1 MKIYFLSSMPCALF
15 LNGAYFG
22 LTDLFERFLDVQ
34 PKDGIFAEF
43 IPENALPIRFF
54 ITENLRFS
62 PPDGCE
68 VYLLKDGIA
77 VYAKDFPPKDVTLQV
92 LSQVR
97 KNGLL
102 ATLFKQG
109 RLQLSVEENGE
120 LFLANLP
127 VDCAPS
133 GIEIYRSLILLRE
146 TERLTVFNSRAELL
160 LCEKIINCQ
169 IDGDEITALLP
180 LSDRLG
186 RVAECTW
193 KIENGSLTRT
203 RFTVKQRQTD
213 DGTPEGL
220 IAYAFF
226 ESVLIGAPFEQFL
239 NGDLQEK
246 AAELGEFLGDFI
258 AVTLTDKENEIGL
271 VYEKTPRIFELRYFR
286 VEIKNGQICDIV
298 G

>member
-62 PPDGCE
+62 PPVGCE

-97 KNGLL
+97 QNGLL
-102 ATLFKQG
+102 VTLFKQG
-109 RLQLSVEENGE
+109 RLQLSVEKNGE

-127 VDCAPS
+127 IGCAPS
-133 GIEIYRSLILLRE
+133 GIEIYRSLILLKE

-160 LCEKIINCQ
+160 LCEKIISCQ
-169 IDGDEITALLP
+169 TDGDEITALLP

-203 RFTVKQRQTD
+203 RFTVKQRQTSD
-213 DGTPEGL
+213 EPPEGL

-226 ESVLIGAPFEQFL
+226 ESVLIGAEFSEFL
-239 NGDLQEK
+239 NDELKEK

-258 AVTLTDKENEIGL
+258 AVTLTEQENEIGL
-271 VYEKTPRIFELRYFR
+271 VYKKAERLYELRYFL
-286 VEIKNGQICDIV
+286 VEIKDGKICDVI

>member
-1 MKIYFLSSMPCALF
+1 MKIYFLSSTPCALF

-34 PKDGIFAEF
+34 PKDEIFAEF
-43 IPENALPIRFF
+43 IPEHALPIRFF

-77 VYAKDFPPKDVTLQV
+77 VYAKDFPPRDLALQV
-92 LSQVR
+92 LSQAR
-97 KNGLL
+97 QNGMLV
-102 ATLFKQG
+102 TLFKQG
-109 RLQLSVEENGE
+109 NLQLSVEENGE

-127 VDCAPS
+127 IGCNS
-133 GIEIYRSLILLRE
+133 SSIEIYRSLILLKE
-146 TERLTVFNSRAELL
+146 AERLTVFNSRAELL
-160 LCEKIINCQ
+160 LCEKITSCQ

-180 LSDRLG
+180 ISDRLG

-193 KIENGSLTRT
+193 KIETSSLKRT

-213 DGTPEGL
+213 DEPPEGL

-226 ESVLIGAPFEQFL
+226 ESVLIGAEFSEL
-239 NGDLQEK
+239 LSDELKEK
-246 AAELGEFLGDFI
+246 ASVLGEFLGDFI
-258 AVTLTDKENEIGL
+258 AVTLTQDPNETGL
-271 VYEKTPRIFELRYFR
+271 VYKKAERLYELRYVR
-286 VEIKNGQICDIV
+286 TVLEKGKICDII